1 MTRGADRATG
11 APGPEVAPAASEEA
25 DAYDTAALRAA
36 VLAAWRGS
44 TARFREDA
52 NAEEDLV
59 LGSYRD
65 RLVVELAQNAGDAA
79 LRAGRPGTLRLTLR
93 EDAFGPVLVA
103 ANTGAPLD
111 RAGVESLSTLR
122 ASTKRDGEGSVGRF
136 GVGFAAVLAV
146 TDSPTVLSA
155 GGGVRWSAAETREL
169 VLGTP
174 ELATE
179 LTSRQDHVPV
189 LRLPFPTT
197 GEPPEGFDTAVVLPL
212 RDAAAAELVARLLAS
227 VDDALLLA
235 LPGLSRLEIEVGG
248 RLRALRSR
256 REGTAVLIDDDG
268 STTRWHVVTRTG
280 LLDHALLADRPV
292 EERARPA
299 WSVTWAVPVREG
311 VPAPLPARTPAVVH
325 APTPTD
331 DALDLP
337 ALLLAT
343 FPLDASRRR
352 VAPGPLRAFLVD
364 AAADAYG
371 DLVGQLAG
379 DAQLGPEGG
388 ALALIP
394 GPVAAGELDAELRR
408 AVLAR
413 LSDTPFLPSSDG
425 SHRLRPRDAVMIR
438 GASEALVDALAPVL
452 GELVPAGWAVASLAR
467 LGVRAVTVPEVVDS
481 LAELV
486 RPPAWWHTLYD
497 ALTGTDAEALR
508 GLPVPLADG
517 RLVRDPRGVLLPAE
531 IAVETLAPLGLR
543 LAHPDAVHP
552 LLERLGA
559 RRAGPLAVLTE
570 PQIAALAASLWEA
583 DDDVR
588 DAVVEALLALVAAA
602 GLPPGELAWL
612 ADLPL
617 PDTDGE
623 LAPAG
628 ELMLPGAA
636 LAEILS
642 PGELGTVDADL
653 AERHG
658 PKVLRAVGVLDSFAV
673 VRDSDVGLDEDSCDH
688 DLDAEG
694 AWVAYVRDTLGQG
707 VPPAGS
713 ATRGGRGAAPG
724 GVPELVT
731 EFIAVRD
738 LDLVAPSAWPA
749 ALGLLA
755 GPPLRAAVTEPVRVL
770 RSDGRGV
777 DVPSYSA
784 WWLSTHPVL
793 GGRRPAD
800 LRLPGSDPRLAGL
813 WDAMPALAS
822 ERAVIDPEFARVL
835 GVRTGLAEVLASA
848 TGPDDLLDRL
858 TDAAREVGR
867 DQLAAVYAALAT
879 LDPERVRPRE
889 SVRVPA
895 GSGSRVVP
903 AADVV
908 IVDAPDLA
916 PLLAGSALLPAA
928 PSYAGGLADV
938 LGLPLAG
945 EEVAAPVRSEGRVAR
960 VPAEVRRVLAG
971 SPEPCPETYVEH
983 ETLRLRG
990 RRGPV
995 EVDWR
1000 WVGGV
1005 LHVATTDG
1013 LGAGLAWAAGDW
1025 SRRWLVC
1032 AALES
1037 PERVEQ
1043 LLFDDEF
1050 TRR

>member
-1 MTRGADRATG
+1 MRHDTDRAESG
-11 APGPEVAPAASEEA
+11 AAPAAADRDEA
-25 DAYDTAALRAA
+25 ADPYGTASVRSA

-44 TARFREDA
+44 PARFREDA

-65 RLVVELAQNAGDAA
+65 RLVIELAQNAGDAA
-79 LRAGRPGTLRLTLR
+79 LRAGRPGRLRLTLR
-93 EDAFGPVLVA
+93 QDASGAVLIA

-111 RAGVESLSTLR
+111 HSGVESLSTLR
-122 ASTKRDGEGSVGRF
+122 ASTKREGGGSSVGRF

-146 TDSPTVLSA
+146 TDSPSVLSA
-155 GGGVRWSAAETREL
+155 TGGVRWSAARTREL
-169 VLGTP
+169 VAAIP
-174 ELATE
+174 ELAEE
-179 LTSRQDHVPV
+179 LTSRQGHVAV
-189 LRLPFPTT
+189 LRLPFEAS

-212 RDAAAAELVARLLAS
+212 RDAGAVELVVRLLAS

-235 LPGLSRLEIEVGG
+235 LPGLSRVEIEVGG
-248 RLRALRSR
+248 RLRELHSR
-256 REGTAVLIDDDG
+256 REGLSVLIDDDG
-268 STTRWHVVTRTG
+268 STTRWHVVTRAG
-280 LLDHALLADRPV
+280 RLAPELVADRPV
-292 EERARPA
+292 EERARPV
-299 WSVTWAVPVREG
+299 WSVTWAVPTREG

-331 DALDLP
+331 DVLDLP

-364 AAADAYG
+364 AAAAAYG
-371 DLVGQLAG
+371 DLVRQLAG
-379 DAQLGPEGG
+379 DARLGPEGG

-438 GASEALVDALAPVL
+438 GASEALVGALAPVL
-452 GELVPAGWAVASLAR
+452 GELVPAGWAVSSLAR
-467 LGVRAVTVPEVVDS
+467 LGVRAVTIPEVVDS
-481 LAELV
+481 LAELD
-486 RPPAWWHTLYD
+486 RAPAWWSTLYD
-497 ALTGTDAEALR
+497 ALSGTDPEALR

-517 RLVRDPRGVLLPAE
+517 RLVRDPRGVLLPNFDDADE
-531 IAVETLAPLGLR
+531 VPVEMLAPLGLR

-559 RRAGPLAVLTE
+559 RRTDALAVLTD
-570 PQIAALAASLWEA
+570 PQVRALAASLWDA
-583 DDDVR
+583 DDDER
-588 DAVVEALLALVAAA
+588 EAVVAALLALVAAA
-602 GLPPGELAWL
+602 GLAPGELPWL
-612 ADLPL
+612 AELPL
-617 PDTDGE
+617 PDAAGE

-628 ELMLPGAA
+628 ELLLPGAA
-636 LAEILS
+636 LASILV
-642 PGELGTVDADL
+642 PGELGTVDPDL

-658 PKVLRAVGVLDSFAV
+658 PEVLRAVGVLDSFAV
-673 VRDSDVGLDEDSCDH
+673 VRDADVGLDADSCDH
-688 DLDAEG
+688 DLDAE
-694 AWVAYVRDTLGQG
+694 ADWVAHTRAS
-707 VPPAGS
+707 PAGS
-713 ATRGGRGAAPG
+713 GSRHGSRDGGA
-724 GVPELVT
+724 PELVT
-731 EFIAVRD
+731 EFVAVRD
-738 LDLVAPSAWPA
+738 LDLVAPDAWPA
-749 ALGLLA
+749 ALRLLA
-755 GPPLRAAVTEPVRVL
+755 SPPLRSAVTEPVRVL

-777 DVPSYSA
+777 DVTSYSA

-813 WDAMPALAS
+813 WDELPAGA
-822 ERAVIDPEFARVL
+822 ATVVDPEFARVL
-835 GVRTGLAEVLASA
+835 GVRVGLAEVLASPA
-848 TGPDDLLDRL
+848 GPEDLLDRL
-858 TDAAREVGR
+858 TDPAREVDR
-867 DQLAAVYAALAT
+867 DQLAAVYAALAE
-879 LDPERVRPRE
+879 LDPERVSPRG

-895 GSGSRVVP
+895 GSGSRLAP
-903 AADVV
+903 AADVM

-916 PLLAGSALLPAA
+916 PLLVGSALLPAP
-928 PSYAGGLADV
+928 PSYAGALADV

-945 EEVAAPVRSEGRVAR
+945 EEIAAPVRGAGAVVR
-960 VPAEVRRVLAG
+960 VPDEVRRVLAG
-971 SPEPCPETYVEH
+971 TPAQCPDTYVEH
-983 ETLRLRG
+983 ETLRV
-990 RRGPV
+990 RGPRGTV

-1032 AALES
+1032 AVLES

-1043 LLFDDEF
+1043 LLFEDEF